1 MIERILNSRAK
12 TITFAAFLLGLSTFI
27 SGLLGILKLRL
38 LASQFELHDLDSY
51 FVAFRFPDLIS
62 ATLITG
68 GIIVSFLPLFSQYF
82 QKRKED
88 AWELTNNIISVAITI
103 FSFLC
108 AIVWLFAPF
117 FVDIIVPGFT
127 GPQKEL
133 AVSLTRIMFI
143 SPLIFSISAV
153 FSGVLQYFDRFLIYA
168 LAPIFYNSGI
178 IFGIVV
184 LSRFFETPIYGV
196 AYGVVLGAFL
206 HLLIQIPPAIKCGYK
221 FKFIFNLK
229 DPGIRRMGRLMIPRM
244 VGQASSQISL
254 IAITFIASFLA
265 VGSVAIFNFANNL
278 YLFPVAIIG
287 VSFAV
292 AAFPS
297 FSKHLANGE
306 KRSFFNNFSAA
317 FRRIIFIMLPVSLM
331 TLILR
336 AQIVRLALG
345 GGDFDW
351 AETRLTAAALGVFS
365 LAILFSSFIPLIV
378 RVFFSLQDTR
388 TPAIASVASVVLNII
403 SAFVFTFLFREGG
416 FLHPFIYTI
425 FKLEGI
431 PDIQVVGLAF
441 AVSLATTFQFF
452 VLLYFLKKRMPD
464 LPFMGIWN
472 SFKKTL
478 FASLVMIVASYFT
491 LKLAVVFVE
500 LTTFWAV
507 LFQATFSFSMGVIVY
522 LTVLHSLKSRELK
535 GIILSVKKQ
544 FKIKNDKRKY

>member
-12 TITFAAFLLGLSTFI
+12 TITFAAFLVGLSTLV

-38 LASQFELHDLDSY
+38 LASKFNLHDLDSY
-51 FVAFRFPDLIS
+51 FAAFRFPDLIS

-82 QKRKED
+82 QKKDED
-88 AWELTNNIISVAITI
+88 AWSLTNNILSISVVI

-108 AIVWLFAPF
+108 GIIWIFAPF

-143 SPLIFSISAV
+143 SPLIFSISAI
-153 FSGVLQYFDRFLIYA
+153 FSGVLQYFDRFLVYA
-168 LAPIFYNSGI
+168 LAPIFYNFGI

-184 LSRFFETPIYGV
+184 LSRLFHDNPIFGV
-196 AYGVVLGAFL
+196 AYGVVLGAVL

-221 FKFIFNLK
+221 FKFTFNLQES
-229 DPGIRRMGRLMIPRM
+229 GIRRIGRLMIPRM
-244 VGQASSQISL
+244 IGQASSQISL

-306 KRSFFNNFSAA
+306 KRSFFKNFSAS
-317 FRRIIFIMLPVSLM
+317 FRRIIFIMLPVSFM

-336 AQIVRLALG
+336 AQIVRLVLG
-345 GGDFDW
+345 GGDFGW
-351 AETRLTAAALGVFS
+351 AETRLTAAALGIFS
-365 LAILFSSFIPLIV
+365 LAIFFSSFVPLIV
-378 RVFFSLQDTR
+378 RVFFSLQDTK
-388 TPAIASVASVVLNII
+388 TPAIASVASVFLNVV
-403 SAFVFTFLFREGG
+403 AALVFTSFLREGG
-416 FLHPFIYTI
+416 FLYPFIFTI

-431 PDIQVVGLAF
+431 PDIRVVGLAF
-441 AVSLATTFQFF
+441 AVSLAAIFQFF
-452 VLLYFLKKRMPD
+452 ILLYFLKKRMPD

-472 SFKKTL
+472 SFKKIL
-478 FASLVMIVASYFT
+478 VASLFMGMGAYFA
-491 LKLAVVFVE
+491 LKLAVVFVD

-507 LFQATFSFSMGVIVY
+507 LFQASFSFSIGVVIYLIVLY
-522 LTVLHSLKSRELK
+522 GLKSRELK
-535 GIILSVKKQ
+535 GILDTIKK
-544 FKIKNDKRKY
+544 KNKKNDKRKH